1 MFDNL
6 SMNRL
11 TSHRL
16 AAAVVTGAALSLAAG
31 LPAQAADPTVTE
43 AQWLSDVA
51 AVTGPA
57 QTYIDGRVAANTSGA
72 KLAIVLDIDNTSLES
87 HFEGGYPT
95 PATPPVLALAKDAH
109 GRGVS
114 VFFVTAR
121 VNLIDEATK
130 YNLTTVGFTI
140 NGLYSRSLF
149 DLASNVGD
157 FKTAQRKKI
166 EAAGYDIVANIGNSA
181 TDLTGGYADQTY
193 KLPDYDGLLD

>member
-1 MFDNL
+1 
-6 SMNRL
+6 MNRF
-11 TSHRL
+11 TARRV
-16 AAAVVTGAALSLAAG
+16 AGAAVTGVALSLAAG
-31 LPAQAADPTVTE
+31 LPAHAASSTVTE

-57 QTYIDGRVAANTSGA
+57 QAYIDSRAAANTSGA

-87 HFEGGYPT
+87 YFEGGYPT
-95 PATPPVLALAKDAH
+95 PATSPVLALAKDAH
-109 GRGVS
+109 SYGVS

-121 VNLIDEATK
+121 VNLIDVVTK
-130 YNLTTVGFTI
+130 YNLTTVGYTVD
-140 NGLYSRSLF
+140 GLHSRSLI
-149 DLASNVGD
+149 DLVTESVAD
-157 FKTAQRKKI
+157 FKTSQRKKI

>member
-1 MFDNL
+1 
-6 SMNRL
+6 MNRL

-51 AVTGPA
+51 SVTGPA

-72 KLAIVLDIDNTSLES
+72 KLAVVLDIDNTSLES

-95 PATPPVLALAKDAH
+95 PATPAVLALANDAR

-121 VNLIDEATK
+121 VNLIDSATT
-130 YNLTTVGFTI
+130 YNLTTVGFPV

-149 DLASNVGD
+149 DLAANVAD